1 MKDPIGDLCNI
12 MASTIRQAVAN
23 ISFEEFHKTSARLI
37 RKAIFGENNLGK
49 INKFL
54 FLEKN
59 NMKITNVDI
68 KNIEPVDP
76 RTRDNLKKTVTMA
89 IEITTN

>member
-1 MKDPIGDLCNI
+1 
-12 MASTIRQAVAN
+12 
-23 ISFEEFHKTSARLI
+23 
-37 RKAIFGENNLGK
+37 
-49 INKFL
+49 
-54 FLEKN
+54 
-59 NMKITNVDI
+59 MKITNVDT

>member
-1 MKDPIGDLCNI
+1 

-37 RKAIFGENNLGK
+37 RKSIFGENDLGK

-54 FLEKN
+54 LLARN